1 MLLSHVA
8 TAIAYYSHSFS
19 SILNEEFTM
28 PSEQQNLFGKTFDQQ
43 LAATGNAI
51 EGHDISPNRR
61 ISGEIVFEPI
71 GSSVR
76 VTARD
81 AEHRLLWGFVAS
93 SETVNEI
100 ICEIATY
107 ETLQRL
113 IATVIDK
120 PDLLP
125 NLHADPIAAAKLS
138 LKNLAGA
145 IKWLEKSLDV
155 QTVAEPT
162 LVRALAIARIASD
175 AERQIMLEAS
185 SLQGMKSRV
194 VESDT
199 GGVG

>member
-1 MLLSHVA
+1 MS
-8 TAIAYYSHSFS
+8 
-19 SILNEEFTM
+19 
-28 PSEQQNLFGKTFDQQ
+28 SEQQSLFGKTFDQQ

-61 ISGEIVFEPI
+61 IPGEIVFEPI

-93 SETVNEI
+93 SETVNDI

-145 IKWLEKSLDV
+145 LKWLEKSLDV

-199 GGVG
+199 GEVG